1 MHPQIEFS
9 VNFEKPNL
17 TANTL
22 KMPIKAIPNNAFSH
36 VINDFL
42 VNNQITDGTVYIAL
56 KTDPDF
62 MNELNLIYNIQITSV
77 NNLPVSHEI
86 NVKLITSFKY
96 DQFKNYLEDLK
107 IDLPI
112 NLDLFSHLPN
122 QIVAEDEL
130 YTPNFAN
137 DQTMPSVLAF
147 AGNIFN
153 SLK

>member
-1 MHPQIEFS
+1 MHSQIEFS
-9 VNFEKPNL
+9 VNFEKPDL
-17 TANTL
+17 SSNTL
-22 KMPIKAIPNNAFSH
+22 KMPIKAMPNSTFSH

-42 VNNQITDGTVYIAL
+42 VNNQITDGTVYITL

-62 MNELNLIYNIQITSV
+62 MNELKLIYNIQITSV

-86 NVKLITSFKY
+86 NVKLVTSFKY

-112 NLDLFSHLPN
+112 NLDLFNHLPN
-122 QIVAEDEL
+122 QIAAEDEL
-130 YTPNFAN
+130 HTPNFAN
-137 DQTMPSVLAF
+137 DQTLPSVLAF
-147 AGNIFN
+147 AGNILS